1 MSDKIIR
8 SVQYTMLTIA
18 ILTIGV
24 ALAYLLI
31 QLVTAGLYQ
40 ILIHTERS
48 AIVLTT
54 ILAIGIIV
62 NHLMKLQCHVF
73 L

>member
-1 MSDKIIR
+1 MSDKTIR

-18 ILTIGV
+18 MLIIGT
-24 ALAYLLI
+24 ALVYLLI

-62 NHLMKLQCHVF
+62 NHLMKERSK
-73 L
+73 

>member
-1 MSDKIIR
+1 MSDKTIR

-18 ILTIGV
+18 MLIIGT
-24 ALAYLLI
+24 ALVYLLI
-31 QLVTAGLYQ
+31 QLANAGLYQ

-62 NHLMKLQCHVF
+62 NHLMKERSK
-73 L
+73 

>member
-62 NHLMKLQCHVF
+62 NHLMKERSK
-73 L
+73 

>member
-1 MSDKIIR
+1 MSDKTIR

-18 ILTIGV
+18 MLIIGTARV
-24 ALAYLLI
+24 YLLI

-62 NHLMKLQCHVF
+62 NHLMKERSK
-73 L
+73 

>member
-1 MSDKIIR
+1 MSDKTIR

-18 ILTIGV
+18 MLIIGT
-24 ALAYLLI
+24 ALVYLLI
-31 QLVTAGLYQ
+31 QLATAGLYQ

-62 NHLMKLQCHVF
+62 NRLMKERSK
-73 L
+73 